1 MATALS
7 GFQKDLANTIT
18 IAYISSLPAIIRRD
32 MTSWEN
38 SLNMPKYPCP
48 PGIPRAT
55 PVLASI
61 PIEVVMVV
69 SISRSLKD
77 SRMHPIANIP
87 KNSMVWVVMEDAI
100 LAGTGFPSIM
110 TALTIFGCICC
121 SRPLFMSL
129 NSTVTLMT
137 LREPDVE
144 KEQPPMNSSRTSMV
158 EAKDGHAV

>member
-1 MATALS
+1 
-7 GFQKDLANTIT
+7 
-18 IAYISSLPAIIRRD
+18 
-32 MTSWEN
+32 
-38 SLNMPKYPCP
+38 
-48 PGIPRAT
+48 
-55 PVLASI
+55 
-61 PIEVVMVV
+61 
-69 SISRSLKD
+69 
-77 SRMHPIANIP
+77 MHPIANIP